1 MPSTTVLIVTLVV
14 YVLAVARLTRL
25 VNADII
31 LDPLRVVVARR
42 YGADSTASYFLGC
55 PWCVGLWL
63 ALLLAI
69 PTVAILGWP
78 WWSLIPLGLACSH
91 IVGLA
96 APLASDEEIDIETV
110 EVD

>member
-1 MPSTTVLIVTLVV
+1 MPSTTVLIVTAVI

-31 LDPLRVVVARR
+31 LDPLRVAVARR
-42 YGADSTASYFLGC
+42 YGTDSTLSYFLGC

-63 ALLLAI
+63 SLLLAI
-69 PTVAILGWP
+69 PVVAFLGWS
-78 WWSLIPLGLACSH
+78 WWTLIPVGLACSH
-91 IVGLA
+91 LVGLL
-96 APLASDEEIDIETV
+96 APLASDEDIDIETV

>member
-1 MPSTTVLIVTLVV
+1 MTMLILAI
-14 YVLAVARLTRL
+14 YVLTVARLTRL

-42 YGADSTASYFLGC
+42 YGSDSTASYFLGC

-63 ALLLAI
+63 SLLLAI
-69 PTVAILGWP
+69 PVIAILAWP
-78 WWSLIPLGLACSH
+78 WWALIPVGLACSH
-91 IVGLA
+91 IVGLL
-96 APLASDEEIDIETV
+96 APLASDEDIDIETI

>member
-1 MPSTTVLIVTLVV
+1 MTDMNTVLILGI

-31 LDPLRVVVARR
+31 LDPVRVMVAQRR
-42 YGADSTASYFLGC
+42 GQDSTASYFLGC

-63 ALLLAI
+63 SLLLAI
-69 PTVAILGWP
+69 PVIAILGWP
-78 WWSLIPLGLACSH
+78 WWALIPVGLACSH
-91 IVGLA
+91 LVGIM